1 MDTAP
6 GLWGTNSEW
15 DALRREWKE
24 SEWAKGR
31 VKRAPRQWTRDEQ
44 HELFGTPVDMEG
56 NYSAGLFTTASH
68 TVPPSSPDTLI
79 PNIRAWLSTEPPALP
94 HYVETRIWMG
104 DEPPPGPPTQPRE
117 AYHVDDYMS
126 GPGSYTLLWFVVY
139 GCDFDGVPSED
150 LVTLAR
156 ELLERGANPNAVN
169 EGDILMYAC
178 QGSHEPVLPMVE
190 LLCEYGADASVKNSQ
205 GGGHTALAHILKDH
219 MMHQIYPR
227 DGRAKFNK
235 DTYECVRALLRN
247 GAQLDACYKEASA
260 EELLDEQEQWYPGLA
275 TNRQFL
281 AIKGL
286 VHGVRAAKGS
296 YARYVKKEVLVLRAL
311 VRKRRA
317 TTDDTN
323 QQTAFDIL
331 ARSPDEISWRI
342 LGFRRW

>member
-44 HELFGTPVDMEG
+44 HELFGTPVDMDG

-79 PNIRAWLSTEPPALP
+79 PNVRAWLSTEPPALP
-94 HYVETRIWMG
+94 PYVETGIWMG
-104 DEPPPGPPTQPRE
+104 DEPPPGPPTEPRE
-117 AYHVDDYMS
+117 AYHVDDYMD

-139 GCDFDGVPSED
+139 GCDFDGVPSKD

-156 ELLERGANPNAVN
+156 ELLERGANPNAVK

-178 QGSHEPVLPMVE
+178 QGNHEPVLPMVK
-190 LLCEYGADASVKNSQ
+190 LLCDYGADASVKNSE
-205 GGGHTALAHILKDH
+205 GHTALSHILKDH
-219 MMHQIYPR
+219 MMYENHR
-227 DGRAKFNK
+227 DGRVGVNT
-235 DTYECVRALLRN
+235 DTCECVRALLRN

-260 EELLDEQEQWYPGLA
+260 EELLDEQEQRYPALA
-275 TNRQFL
+275 RSRQFL
-281 AIKGL
+281 AIKRL
-286 VHGVRAAKGS
+286 VAGVRAAGGS

-323 QQTAFDIL
+323 QQAAFDIL
-331 ARSPDEISWRI
+331 ARSPDEIAWRI